1 MSFAYLEHL
10 SDACLVINERDEIV
24 FWNNSFLIMSELKE
38 REIKKIKTFKDL
50 VQFDEEISEL
60 SIESKFKFSNNK
72 DGFGL
77 VRSASVENTK
87 IIVIKDLS
95 VEANLHSK
103 YHSQLDELKKTNQKL
118 ELIVAER
125 TAELRRSNKYL
136 FDLLDSF
143 KQAIF
148 LVDSNGK
155 IDTDKG
161 LNLSGV
167 MDAFPRQL
175 EELFS
180 SQMPADQTLKWL
192 KLLFSLALP
201 FEEMTALAPQ
211 ELVFDNQT
219 FKMTYYPF
227 YQNQNELDA
236 IVVAMTNISEEAKVR
251 DELQHKN
258 KIAASLLKASQGG
271 NRFSIAVEEIT
282 DLLNTLSRPDISEE
296 AFKAKLHGL
305 KGLFSYYGPAGF
317 DLDIHAIEIS
327 QESISAKQFLIKDV
341 SLNFKSQLLL
351 LLKLLPH
358 LKPGHKIV
366 QEKDLSEIFNSQ
378 DFTYVRRLF
387 FSYVY
392 LDLKEICQSMSEF
405 VNDLCSSEGKEISL
419 YQVECEQIYL
429 ENKMFSL
436 INQFLIQGL
445 RNSIAH
451 GFGFREIKNKISIR
465 IVELG
470 QRLLIEIKTDGKIM
484 ERNDSVRPISGLKQG
499 RKLLEQLALEHQ
511 SEIRLDVDAINGIS
525 RFQLLLPIKNIK
537 KAENV

>member
-1 MSFAYLEHL
+1 
-10 SDACLVINERDEIV
+10 
-24 FWNNSFLIMSELKE
+24 
-38 REIKKIKTFKDL
+38 
-50 VQFDEEISEL
+50 
-60 SIESKFKFSNNK
+60 
-72 DGFGL
+72 
-77 VRSASVENTK
+77 
-87 IIVIKDLS
+87 
-95 VEANLHSK
+95 
-103 YHSQLDELKKTNQKL
+103 
-118 ELIVAER
+118 
-125 TAELRRSNKYL
+125 
-136 FDLLDSF
+136 
-143 KQAIF
+143 
-148 LVDSNGK
+148 
-155 IDTDKG
+155 
-161 LNLSGV
+161 

-282 DLLNTLSRPDISEE
+282 DLLNTLSRPDILEE

-327 QESISAKQFLIKDV
+327 QESISAKQFLIKVV

-366 QEKDLSEIFNSQ
+366 QEKDLSEIFNSE

-419 YQVECEQIYL
+419 YQVECEKIYL

>member
-10 SDACLVINERDEIV
+10 SDACLVINERDEII
-24 FWNNSFLIMSELKE
+24 FWNNSFLLISELKE
-38 REIKKIKTFKDL
+38 REIKKIKTFKEL

-60 SIESKFKFSNNK
+60 AIESKFKFSNNK
-72 DGFGL
+72 NGFGL

-118 ELIVAER
+118 EIIVAER

-167 MDAFPRQL
+167 MDAFPGQI
-175 EELFS
+175 EELFL

-211 ELVFDNQT
+211 ELVFEKQT

-236 IVVAMTNISEEAKVR
+236 IVIAMTNISEEAKVR
-251 DELQHKN
+251 DELENKN
-258 KIAASLLKASQGG
+258 KIAASLYKASQGG
-271 NRFSIAVEEIT
+271 NRFSVAVEEIT
-282 DLLNTLSRPDISEE
+282 DLLNALSQSDISDE
-296 AFKAKLHGL
+296 AFRAKLHGL

-327 QESISAKQFLIKDV
+327 QESIRNKQVLLKDI
-341 SLNFKSQLLL
+341 SLNFKSQLQLL
-351 LLKLLPH
+351 LQLLPH

-378 DFTYVRRLF
+378 SLKDVRRLF
-387 FSYVY
+387 FPYVF

-405 VNDLCSSEGKEISL
+405 VNELCNSEGKEIAL
-419 YQVECEQIYL
+419 YQVEGERIYL
-429 ENKMFSL
+429 ENEMFSL

-451 GFGFREIKNKISIR
+451 GFGFGNIKNKIRIR
-465 IVELG
+465 ILEVS
-470 QRLLIEIKTDGKIM
+470 QRLLLEIQTDGKIM
-484 ERNDSVRPISGLKQG
+484 ERNDSISPISGLRQG
-499 RKLLEQLALEHQ
+499 RKLLEQLAQENH
-511 SEIRLDVDAINGIS
+511 SELKLDVDSINGIS
-525 RFQLLLPIKNIK
+525 KFQLLLPIKNIK
-537 KAENV
+537 RAENV